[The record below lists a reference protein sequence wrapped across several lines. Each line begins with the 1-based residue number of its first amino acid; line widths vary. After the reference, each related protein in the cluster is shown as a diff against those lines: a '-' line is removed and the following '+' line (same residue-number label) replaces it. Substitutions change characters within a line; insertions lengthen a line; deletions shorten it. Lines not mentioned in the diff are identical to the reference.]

1 MKKLLLILFL
11 KIFSISVFAGIWIFP
26 VNSYYQWFPTS
37 DYNFN
42 NNFFSIFQGVNYNY
56 PDGRQL
62 PCYVIDDQIIYGF
75 KDSPKYFLKEKI
87 AVNNFGFP
95 EYVTP
100 QKTYCFI
107 IGGGYLADNIQVKTY
122 SLPDNQDCLL
132 DAACEYWRNQ
142 ILREGN
148 YFKDYNW
155 YDKNGVPLFKEDI
168 NYNWVLDYTFFIP
181 NIVKSVK
188 MNVPFYDETIKG
200 KHIIYDDDIL
210 KLRWFI
216 KCWPRGTNRVQYIN
230 CTKPMVE
237 GSPGNGVGVELDVEF
252 HIPSDNIVIL
262 NGYADW
268 NKQHLYKQNARM
280 KKVRVEGE
288 GFSLEYEF
296 EDYVHFAQ
304 IDFPKQADKVKITVL
319 EVYDGSKWADMAISG
334 IWVNPD
340 VTKTAD
346 SKIAQEYLEYAKQHC
361 VEVE

>member
-1 MKKLLLILFL
+1 
-11 KIFSISVFAGIWIFP
+11 
-26 VNSYYQWFPTS
+26 
-37 DYNFN
+37 
-42 NNFFSIFQGVNYNY
+42 
-56 PDGRQL
+56 
-62 PCYVIDDQIIYGF
+62 
-75 KDSPKYFLKEKI
+75 
-87 AVNNFGFP
+87 
-95 EYVTP
+95 
-100 QKTYCFI
+100 
-107 IGGGYLADNIQVKTY
+107 
-122 SLPDNQDCLL
+122 
-132 DAACEYWRNQ
+132 
-142 ILREGN
+142 
-148 YFKDYNW
+148 
-155 YDKNGVPLFKEDI
+155 
-168 NYNWVLDYTFFIP
+168 
-181 NIVKSVK
+181 
-188 MNVPFYDETIKG
+188 MNTPFYEEVIKG
-200 KHIIYDDDIL
+200 KHIVYDDDIL
-210 KLRWFI
+210 KLRWFFTV
-216 KCWPRGTNRVQYIN
+216 WPRDTDRVQYMN

-319 EVYDGSKWADMAISG
+319 EVYDDSKWADMAISG

-346 SKIAQEYLEYAKQHC
+346 SKIAQEYLEYAKQYC

>member
-1 MKKLLLILFL
+1 MFETKNAQDIA
-11 KIFSISVFAGIWIFP
+11 IF
-26 VNSYYQWFPTS
+26 
-37 DYNFN
+37 
-42 NNFFSIFQGVNYNY
+42 
-56 PDGRQL
+56 
-62 PCYVIDDQIIYGF
+62 
-75 KDSPKYFLKEKI
+75 
-87 AVNNFGFP
+87 
-95 EYVTP
+95 
-100 QKTYCFI
+100 
-107 IGGGYLADNIQVKTY
+107 
-122 SLPDNQDCLL
+122 
-132 DAACEYWRNQ
+132 
-142 ILREGN
+142 
-148 YFKDYNW
+148 
-155 YDKNGVPLFKEDI
+155 
-168 NYNWVLDYTFFIP
+168 VL
-181 NIVKSVK
+181 S
-188 MNVPFYDETIKG
+188 
-200 KHIIYDDDIL
+200 IL
-210 KLRWFI
+210 KLRWFFTV
-216 KCWPRGTNRVQYIN
+216 WPRDTDRVQYMN